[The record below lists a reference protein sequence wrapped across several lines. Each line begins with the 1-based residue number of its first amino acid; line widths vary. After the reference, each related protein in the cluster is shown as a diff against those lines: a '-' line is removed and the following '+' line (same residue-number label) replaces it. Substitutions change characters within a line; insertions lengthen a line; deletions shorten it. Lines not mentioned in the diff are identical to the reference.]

1 MIEPTTISFP
11 AVNGNKYGTPGNNAS
26 RIMFIVL
33 RVSLSS
39 LATKDSLV

>member
-11 AVNGNKYGTPGNNAS
+11 AVNGNEYVTPGNNAS
-26 RIMFIVL
+26 GIMFIVL
-33 RVSLSS
+33 CVSLSS